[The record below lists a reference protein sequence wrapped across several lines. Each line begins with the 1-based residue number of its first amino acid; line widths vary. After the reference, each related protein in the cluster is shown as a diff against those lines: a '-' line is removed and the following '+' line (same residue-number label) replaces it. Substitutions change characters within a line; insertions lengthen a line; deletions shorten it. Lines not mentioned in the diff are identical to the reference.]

1 MSGKKKLNRAQ
12 RRAQAK
18 RDEAI
23 YQKQQA
29 HLAQEKAKEVA
40 EIKKPVASTKPDAQ
54 HNEDNTSK
62 NVKTVQKG
70 AAKKAKKE
78 GVFKRIGQFFSG
90 IKQELKK
97 VNWLSSGELMKSTGV
112 VFGFVL
118 FFTLLTWLEDTGFG
132 ALVAKLISA

>member
-1 MSGKKKLNRAQ
+1 MSKRKKLNRAQ
-12 RRAQAK
+12 RRAK
-18 RDEAI
+18 VKKDEAI
-23 YQKQQA
+23 YQKQQTR
-29 HLAQEKAKEVA
+29 LAKEKANEEAKATEPKEKNKTVITSEPNKPVRA
-40 EIKKPVASTKPDAQ
+40 EKTKPEKKP
-54 HNEDNTSK
+54 
-62 NVKTVQKG
+62 G
-70 AAKKAKKE
+70 L
-78 GVFKRIGQFFSG
+78 FKRIGQFFSG